1 LKRIISAL
9 LILPPLALLVH
20 FGSPLHF
27 LLLVILVVGLALT
40 EFYRMLAAKGFP
52 CWGWL
57 GVTCGG
63 LLPLVFYRADVANQ
77 GAVAA
82 VQGAV
87 AAIVVLLFLVGL
99 CTRQELVTSVQSIAF
114 TLLGVFYVGW
124 LLSYLVLL
132 RLLIDGP
139 HYVFYVF
146 GVVWLGDAVALVF
159 GTLFGRHKLAP
170 TLSPRKTVEGA
181 VGGLL
186 GSLCGATLGGR
197 WLLGHFT
204 LTQCLAVGC
213 LLAVLGQ
220 SGDLSESLLKRS
232 AGVKDSGVLIPGH
245 GGILDKVDG
254 IVFGAPALYYYILYV
269 IRQELPS

>member
-1 LKRIISAL
+1 LKRLISAL
-9 LILPPLALLVH
+9 CILPPLVLIVY

-27 LLLVILVVGLALT
+27 LLLVTIVIVLALM
-40 EFYRMLAAKGFP
+40 EFYRMLSAKGFP

-57 GVTCGG
+57 GTACGG
-63 LLPLVFYRADVANQ
+63 ALPLMFYAGGIGNH
-77 GAVAA
+77 GAVT
-82 VQGAV
+82 GL
-87 AAIVVLLFLVGL
+87 VLLAFLVGL
-99 CTRQELVTSVQSIAF
+99 FTRQDVVASVHSIAF

-124 LLSYLVLL
+124 LLSYVFLL

-139 HYVFYVF
+139 NYVLYIF
-146 GVVWLGDAVALVF
+146 GVVWLGDAAALVF

-170 TLSPRKTVEGA
+170 TLSPGKTIEGA
-181 VGGLL
+181 VGGFF

-197 WLLGHFT
+197 WLLGPFT

-220 SGDLSESLLKRS
+220 LGDLSESLLKRS

-254 IVFGAPALYYYILYV
+254 ILFGAPALYYYVLYV
-269 IRQELPS
+269 IGQELPS

>member
-27 LLLVILVVGLALT
+27 LLLVILMVGLALV

-52 CWGWL
+52 CWGRL

-63 LLPLVFYRADVANQ
+63 MLPFVFYISDIGNQ

-87 AAIVVLLFLVGL
+87 ASIIVLLFLVGL
-99 CTRQELVTSVQSIAF
+99 FTCQELVTSVQSMAF
-114 TLLGVFYVGW
+114 TLLGVFYIGW

-146 GVVWLGDAVALVF
+146 GVVWLGDAVALVC
-159 GTLFGRHKLAP
+159 GTLFGRHKFAP
-170 TLSPRKTVEGA
+170 TLSPRKTIEGA

-204 LTQCLAVGC
+204 LTQCLVVGC

-220 SGDLSESLLKRS
+220 LGDLSESLLKRS

-254 IVFGAPALYYYILYV
+254 ILFGAPALYYYILYV
-269 IRQELPS
+269 IGPELPS

>member
-1 LKRIISAL
+1 MKRIVSAL
-9 LILPPLALLVH
+9 LILPPFVLLVH
-20 FGSPLHF
+20 YGSPFHF
-27 LLLVILVVGLALT
+27 LILVTLVVGLALV

-63 LLPLVFYRADVANQ
+63 ALPLAFYSGDLANQ
-77 GAVAA
+77 A
-82 VQGAV
+82 AV
-87 AAIVVLLFLVGL
+87 AAIVLLSFLVGL
-99 CTRQELVTSVQSIAF
+99 FTRQELVTSVQSIAF

-124 LLSYLVLL
+124 LLSYVVLL

-139 HYVFYVF
+139 HYVFYIF

-159 GTLFGRHKLAP
+159 GTLFGRHRLAP

-181 VGGLL
+181 VGGVL

-213 LLAVLGQ
+213 LLAILGQ
-220 SGDLSESLLKRS
+220 LGDLSESLLKRS

-254 IVFGAPALYYYILYV
+254 ILFGAPALYYYILFV
-269 IRQELPS
+269 IGQELPS